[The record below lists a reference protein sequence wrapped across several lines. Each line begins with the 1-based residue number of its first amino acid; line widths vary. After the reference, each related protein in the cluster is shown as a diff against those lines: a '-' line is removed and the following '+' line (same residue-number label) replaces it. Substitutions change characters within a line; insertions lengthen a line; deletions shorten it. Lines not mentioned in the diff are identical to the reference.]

1 MHRNSFADRDGP
13 SWGVKGLDRSQ
24 SLFYFV
30 PQEKRLRWRAPW
42 AWKNMGDLIFHPENL
57 NIWPTTGQNWW
68 WYMLR
73 SSLVFTCFNFIHYWG
88 QGGPFSPGDLSISS
102 QMSWGTTMWIWAD
115 QSQRSMFFKAENCSY
130 VSSAMICR
138 SKTSIVHYCI
148 IFFCSLDVRNIV
160 QGGDP
165 LYAVVNH
172 KEGCGG
178 HNLPKWV
185 RFFLQKNTCI

>member
-115 QSQRSMFFKAENCSY
+115 QSQRSMFFKAEKCSY
-130 VSSAMICR
+130 VSSALICR
-138 SKTSIVHYCI
+138 SKTSIVHNCI

-165 LYAVVNH
+165 LYAAVNH
-172 KEGCGG
+172 KQGCGG
-178 HNLPKWV
+178 YTWPKWV
-185 RFFLQKNTCI
+185 RFFAKNTCL